1 MSEYGKNKNVQ
12 KMEEKMKRII
22 KLLVTTVLLSAL
34 FAITVFA
41 EESKALEIQKADEKV
56 MYDSSTFYEKYTTVD
71 GWWGDD
77 FEVPYQCHVKMLVC
91 GQNTGGKMT
100 LYINNKGENM
110 NKKKW
115 LIIGI
120 LLVLG
125 CIIAIY
131 AYPILRTKIL
141 EPKVM
146 ELVSKNNSYTNFS
159 YIQKATEENEQDLYI
174 KRNGNYYISYGR
186 KHDEEADIVYWGD
199 YSTGEIIAINKKEKI
214 AVIGNKDTLTGLSD
228 HLEVFVKYFTD
239 ENYKIEHIKEDIING
254 QESYQ
259 VKLRNIEKREEQ
271 LKIWI
276 DKETGVVKKIEHTY
290 VEYGQTKTYSD
301 NGVYNIEINK
311 VTNKEVEK
319 PDFSDYQ
326 IINAKERE

>member
-1 MSEYGKNKNVQ
+1 
-12 KMEEKMKRII
+12 
-22 KLLVTTVLLSAL
+22 
-34 FAITVFA
+34 
-41 EESKALEIQKADEKV
+41 
-56 MYDSSTFYEKYTTVD
+56 
-71 GWWGDD
+71 
-77 FEVPYQCHVKMLVC
+77 
-91 GQNTGGKMT
+91 
-100 LYINNKGENM
+100 M

-228 HLEVFVKYFTD
+228 YLEVFVKYFTD

-254 QESYQ
+254 QECYQ
-259 VKLRNIEKREEQ
+259 VKLKNIEKRDEQ

-290 VEYGQTKTYSD
+290 VEYGQTKTCSD